1 MGEKKGSREMNSVF
15 RIVVIGLVGLVF
27 LSGAM
32 ASARDDEWKGKL
44 EDALSRMEEKIEA
57 MRKILGEEDESSDTE
72 DEPTKRKYRYHYVIY
87 HRDKH
92 KGPVPKYTRNM
103 VKEMNYYVP
112 PPAEDEQDVY
122 WVMQLNYLIEAYSFR
137 IIRNDANIHMVRA
150 KKGQSPEAAINQILN
165 RYRRD
170 VAEGGD
176 LREAF
181 VHDVI
186 KKSARPGEG
195 GSLAKFE
202 VRKLAG
208 PFDNPDQA
216 CEPVA
221 AFYYRL
227 GLSEWA
233 WRYQVEESEEE
244 LRIVWDNPKKDDEIY
259 YVFWE

>member
-1 MGEKKGSREMNSVF
+1 MSKIFQMG
-15 RIVVIGLVGLVF
+15 VIGLAGLVF
-27 LSGAM
+27 LSGAT

-57 MRKILGEEDESSDTE
+57 MKKILGQQDESLDTE

-87 HRDKH
+87 HKDKH
-92 KGPVPKYTRNM
+92 KGPVSKYTSKRNM

-112 PPAEDEQDVY
+112 PPAEEEQDVY
-122 WVMQLNYLIEAYSFR
+122 WVMQLHYLIEAYSFR
-137 IIRNDANIHMVRA
+137 TGSDTAHIHMVRI
-150 KKGQSPEAAINQILN
+150 KKRQSPEAAINQILN

-170 VAEGGD
+170 VAEGGN

-186 KKSARPGEG
+186 ERSARPGESA
-195 GSLAKFE
+195 SLAEFE

-208 PFDNPDQA
+208 PFDNPDEA
-216 CEPVA
+216 CGPVA
-221 AFYYRL
+221 AFYSRL
-227 GLSEWA
+227 GFESASEVA
-233 WRYQVEESEEE
+233 WRYQVEDPEQE
-244 LRIVWDNPKKDDEIY
+244 LRVIWDNPKKDDEVY